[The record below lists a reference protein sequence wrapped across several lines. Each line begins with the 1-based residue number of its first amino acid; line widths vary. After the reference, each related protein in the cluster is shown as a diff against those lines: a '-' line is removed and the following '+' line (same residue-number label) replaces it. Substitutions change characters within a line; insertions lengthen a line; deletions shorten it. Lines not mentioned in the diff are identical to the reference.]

1 MRVRC
6 LIDFL
11 SSSSGITALF
21 SDDNESKA
29 IIENAE
35 IPYKNY

>member
-6 LIDFL
+6 LIDFF
-11 SSSSGITALF
+11 SYSSGISALI
-21 SDDNESKA
+21 SDDGESKA

-35 IPYKNY
+35 IPYKND

>member
-6 LIDFL
+6 SIDFL
-11 SSSSGITALF
+11 SNSSVTGALI
-21 SDDNESKA
+21 SDDHESKA